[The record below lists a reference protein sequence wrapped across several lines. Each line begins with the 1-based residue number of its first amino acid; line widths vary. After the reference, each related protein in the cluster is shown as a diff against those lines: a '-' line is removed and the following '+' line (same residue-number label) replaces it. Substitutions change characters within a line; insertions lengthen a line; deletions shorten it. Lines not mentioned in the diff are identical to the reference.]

1 MTTVTAEQRLTIVK
15 HLAAGKDLDWVAAAT
30 RFDRS
35 VVLDI
40 ASRHGY
46 PDQSKLAWARDVLAE
61 KAQQPAPAQ
70 TPAPAVAAPAVTRPA
85 PGGTPQQQQPT
96 VGALIAAGRASGSKR
111 ITAQA
116 ERVAAGITKLG
127 DMLAAER
134 AKIEA
139 RREREQAKVEA
150 RREREAA
157 AARAREEVLRLEK
170 ELAAARE
177 KLRGQPQPH
186 RRPPRPGTHM
196 CTIEGCDRTFDTSQ
210 GRSLHE
216 RRAHQGAES

>member
-15 HLAAGKDLDWVAAAT
+15 HLASGKDLDWVAAAT
-30 RFDRS
+30 KFDRS

-46 PDQSKLAWARDVLAE
+46 PDVSKLAWARDVLAE
-61 KAQQPAPAQ
+61 KAQQPAPPP
-70 TPAPAVAAPAVTRPA
+70 TPAPAAAPQAVARPA
-85 PGGTPQQQQPT
+85 APGVAPQQQPT
-96 VGALIAAGRASGSKR
+96 VGALIAAGRSSGSKR
-111 ITAQA
+111 IAAQA
-116 ERVAAGITKLG
+116 ERV
-127 DMLAAER
+127 
-134 AKIEA
+134 
-139 RREREQAKVEA
+139 
-150 RREREAA
+150 

-186 RRPPRPGTHM
+186 RRPPRPGTHT

>member
-30 RFDRS
+30 KFDRS

-61 KAQQPAPAQ
+61 KAQQPAP
-70 TPAPAVAAPAVTRPA
+70 TPAPAAAPQAVARPA
-85 PGGTPQQQQPT
+85 APGVAPQQQPT

-116 ERVAAGITKLG
+116 DRVAAGITKLG

-134 AKIEA
+134 AK
-139 RREREQAKVEA
+139 VEA
-150 RREREAA
+150 RRKQAEAK
-157 AARAREEVLRLEK
+157 RQAREEVERLQQ
-170 ELAAARE
+170 ELAAARA
-177 KLRGQPQPH
+177 KLRPTTT
-186 RRPPRPGTHM
+186 RPREKITHP
-196 CTIEGCDRTFDTSQ
+196 CTVDGCDRVFDTSQ

-216 RRAHQGAES
+216 RRAHQDAP

>member
-46 PDQSKLAWARDVLAE
+46 PDRSKLAWARDVLAE
-61 KAQQPAPAQ
+61 
-70 TPAPAVAAPAVTRPA
+70 
-85 PGGTPQQQQPT
+85 
-96 VGALIAAGRASGSKR
+96 
-111 ITAQA
+111 
-116 ERVAAGITKLG
+116 LG

-134 AKIEA
+134 AK
-139 RREREQAKVEA
+139 VEA
-150 RREREAA
+150 RRKQAEAK
-157 AARAREEVLRLEK
+157 RQAREEVERLQQ
-170 ELAAARE
+170 ELAAARA
-177 KLRGQPQPH
+177 KLRPTTT
-186 RRPPRPGTHM
+186 RPREKITHP
-196 CTIEGCDRTFDTSQ
+196 CTVDGCDRVFDTSQ